1 MDLTNLEREIIS
13 KIKVRYGVKLEEAQE
28 HQILNVVSEIIMEKI
43 VDKWYNTK
51 EKYSNVKNAYYLS
64 AEYLMGRTL
73 TNNLINLN
81 IYNEVKNILNNYK
94 VSSCDPISI
103 YKKDL
108 YNKMVDNND
117 CKKCKYYKFRD

>member
-43 VDKWYNTK
+43 ADKWYNTK

-73 TNNLINLN
+73 TNNLIN
-81 IYNEVKNILNNYK
+81 
-94 VSSCDPISI
+94 
-103 YKKDL
+103 
-108 YNKMVDNND
+108 
-117 CKKCKYYKFRD
+117 